1 MARTLTINIT
11 DISVRPYGYTSPLAE
26 DPKAFDL
33 FDTRSDF
40 ARMEGMTHLAVA
52 FRTENLRSK
61 YSWSLINRR
70 KSHHTFWVNVVYPG
84 SRIPV
89 TSRTVYV
96 EMDPEEDDGIERVDI
111 PLRMSQICENQFYEV
126 EIVAPGI
133 NDDTPL
139 ISKQFRIVNLRG
151 LAPSKYY
158 IATEASLHTR
168 QMSTCFFSD
177 YDTDSHY
184 AYPLGNAQWR
194 DGEKQLFITF
204 KLSKNYCAPYLKP
217 EIMVRLYRRFE
228 DKYTDVRASV
238 YDAEAFNHQYISDDE
253 MYVQVPV
260 TDRMGK
266 DDYIYAEV
274 QALGCPVAGAVFDI
288 EENRDPLKGVLTG
301 DDIKFI
307 PCFNSIKAINIILQ
321 RRRKLEEEQKAEEL
335 KKAADTPTVSEML
348 ERLTGL
354 ERVKSKVTSY
364 RQLMEFNRR
373 RSDAGLP
380 SFKAPLHCM
389 FLGSPGTGKTTVA
402 KMLGKIL
409 NRCGVL
415 SSGHVVVRERATL
428 IGQYYSSEGE
438 NIRNALE
445 EAQGGILFIDEAYQ
459 LHQPHDPKDPG
470 RFVLESLMT
479 ALADESNRDWMLIL
493 AGYTEPML
501 EMFKINPG
509 LRSRI
514 PETNYYVFEDYSAD
528 QLMEIAER
536 YLAEREFALDDDART
551 LLRTRLSADYV
562 ARDKSFGNARHVIN
576 LIETGIFPA
585 MAARISTLETPCAE
599 DLSTIRGCDIP
610 LTTEKPI
617 LTIQPRTPMG
627 FKMRS

>member
-26 DPKAFDL
+26 DPQAFDL

-96 EMDPEEDDGIERVDI
+96 EMDPEEEDGIERVDI

-133 NDDTPL
+133 NDDAPL
-139 ISKQFRIVNLRG
+139 ISKRFRIVNLKG

-158 IATEASLHTR
+158 TALEASLHTR
-168 QMSTCFFSD
+168 QISTCFFSD
-177 YDTDSHY
+177 YDSDSY
-184 AYPLGNAQWR
+184 CAYPLGNAPWC
-194 DGEKQLFITF
+194 DGGKQLFITF
-204 KLSKNYCAPYLKP
+204 KLMMNYCAPYHEP
-217 EIMVRLYRRFE
+217 EIMVRLYRFDE
-228 DKYTDVRASV
+228 EYTEIRANV
-238 YDAEAFNHQYISDDE
+238 YDAEAFNYQYISGDE
-253 MYVQVPV
+253 MYIQVPV

-274 QALGCPVAGAVFDI
+274 QALGCPVAGAVFDT
-288 EENRDPLKGVLTG
+288 EVNRDPRKGRLMG

-307 PCFNSIKAINIILQ
+307 PCFDSIKALDFII
-321 RRRKLEEEQKAEEL
+321 RRRNLIEEAEKAEEML
-335 KKAADTPTVSEML
+335 KNNDAPSITESLDH
-348 ERLTGL
+348 LTGL

-373 RSDAGLP
+373 RRDAGLP
-380 SFKAPLHCM
+380 SFNAPLHCM

-402 KMLGKIL
+402 KLLGKIL
-409 NRCGVL
+409 NECGVL
-415 SSGHVVVRERATL
+415 SSGHVVVRERSTL

-438 NIRNALE
+438 NIRKALE

-459 LHQPHDPKDPG
+459 LNQPHDPKDPG

-479 ALADESNRDWMLIL
+479 A
-493 AGYTEPML
+493 
-501 EMFKINPG
+501 
-509 LRSRI
+509 
-514 PETNYYVFEDYSAD
+514 
-528 QLMEIAER
+528 
-536 YLAEREFALDDDART
+536 
-551 LLRTRLSADYV
+551 
-562 ARDKSFGNARHVIN
+562 
-576 LIETGIFPA
+576 
-585 MAARISTLETPCAE
+585 
-599 DLSTIRGCDIP
+599 
-610 LTTEKPI
+610 
-617 LTIQPRTPMG
+617 
-627 FKMRS
+627 